1 VDFIDAD
8 FPKNIFHPGKPP
20 MVDDVVFSFFFKD
33 AVMAW
38 DHDIEGGIRLQNW
51 AVRLLQIRVCNS

>member
-1 VDFIDAD
+1 
-8 FPKNIFHPGKPP
+8 

-38 DHDIEGGIRLQNW
+38 DHEIEGGIRLQNW